1 MTLDNS
7 KIATS
12 RTWAEINLNALE
24 NNFYILKNL
33 LAPNSKFAA
42 VCKANAYGHG
52 LVKIAERLQNLGA
65 DYICV
70 ASVQEGITLRE
81 NNINIPILC
90 IGQVEPDLANLIAR
104 YKITQAVGDFE
115 NAELLS
121 QYANQNNVQIKI
133 HVKLDTG
140 MGRLGFYWP
149 DEDASENLKLTTAH
163 EIASLCKLPN
173 LEAEGLFTHFS
184 KADEDYDYTEMQF
197 KKFNEAQKFLKELG
211 INFKITHAA
220 ASSGFL
226 SAKKFHLDMC
236 RFGIALYGYSYP
248 DTGNEKLNIGLQ
260 PVMTVKSKIAAVRF
274 LPAGSKISYGGTY
287 ELTRPS
293 KLAVIPAG
301 YADCIPRDLS
311 NKARVKIHNVK
322 CNLIGRVCMDMV
334 IADVT
339 DLKDDLKA
347 GDVAIIYDEDLMM
360 EAVKKSGTIIDEV
373 VCRVLPRVNRIYI

>member
-149 DEDASENLKLTTAH
+149 EAGNDNIELKNKTAKEISEVCNLPG
-163 EIASLCKLPN
+163 I
-173 LEAEGLFTHFS
+173 EAEGILLVTR
-184 KADEDYDYTEMQF
+184 
-197 KKFNEAQKFLKELG
+197 KE
-211 INFKITHAA
+211 
-220 ASSGFL
+220 
-226 SAKKFHLDMC
+226 
-236 RFGIALYGYSYP
+236 
-248 DTGNEKLNIGLQ
+248 NI
-260 PVMTVKSKIAAVRF
+260 
-274 LPAGSKISYGGTY
+274 
-287 ELTRPS
+287 
-293 KLAVIPAG
+293 
-301 YADCIPRDLS
+301 
-311 NKARVKIHNVK
+311 
-322 CNLIGRVCMDMV
+322 
-334 IADVT
+334 
-339 DLKDDLKA
+339 
-347 GDVAIIYDEDLMM
+347 
-360 EAVKKSGTIIDEV
+360 
-373 VCRVLPRVNRIYI
+373 